1 MNAFS
6 SITVADLSGFLSGL
20 SKEEPRIADFLSEQP
35 KFHLA
40 CELAHVR
47 ITDTVPQAIDR
58 LDYCIDRETKKQA
71 RGHYTFDGNRFIAF
85 KQLRAAL
92 SEFARTGRKA
102 VVA

>member
-1 MNAFS
+1 MNALDTTLRD
-6 SITVADLSGFLSGL
+6 ISGFLSSL

-35 KFHLA
+35 KFRLA

-47 ITDTVPQAIDR
+47 ITDTVPQAMER
-58 LDYCIDRETKKQA
+58 LDKRIAIEADKRE
-71 RGHYTFDGNRFIAF
+71 RRHFTFDGNRFIAF

-92 SEFARTGRKA
+92 SEFVRTGRKA